1 MNKEEL
7 SKFYKDITEEMS
19 TRDFLKLV
27 EDGKI
32 KKEAPVSEYIC
43 FDFFPG
49 TPEGMG
55 TDLYNVLKESD
66 CTWIIG
72 DYPEQLYEKLYFL
85 LDDGG
90 NKSIVCK
97 LLPGTLNQSQFEMEY
112 PKDGMGENCYLD
124 NFVDLCTSNLGNKTE
139 KYDPEQLGY
148 TKTQAMVDET
158 EKQYENGEITYG
170 EMAKKF
176 GWANDETYKREH
188 VDALIEIAKTKE
200 LRDVFLEI
208 IEGDMKISEV
218 ELKEFEDEMKKQL
231 PDVQTKF
238 NEEFDDFMKAYA
250 EEKKKEREDA
260 EKAVK
265 EFEDNL
271 NAETWH
277 YEIKEDEKDRYVVII
292 YAESEKDKP
301 QEERILT
308 SEMVNKV
315 VDIGFSNL
323 RQDGS
328 IGYDHD
334 YLSSMP
340 SLVELESELEKAGF
354 IK

>member
-7 SKFYKDITEEMS
+7 SKFYESIVEEMS
-19 TRDFLKLV
+19 TRDFLKLI
-27 EDGKI
+27 EEGKI
-32 KKEAPVSEYIC
+32 KKDASISEYIC

-49 TPEGMG
+49 TPEGMAK
-55 TDLYNVLKESD
+55 DLYDMLRDSD
-66 CTWIIG
+66 STWIIG
-72 DYPEQLYEKLYFL
+72 YYPEQLYEKIYFL

-97 LLPGTLNQSQFEMEY
+97 LLPGALNQDQFEIEY

-124 NFVDLCTSNLGNKTE
+124 NFVELCINNLGNETE

-148 TKTQAMVDET
+148 NKIQAMVDET
-158 EKQYENGEITYG
+158 EKKYADGEITYG

-188 VDALIEIAKTKE
+188 VEALIEIAKTKE
-200 LRDVFLEI
+200 LKNVFLEI
-208 IEGDMKISEV
+208 IEGNMKITEV

-231 PDVQTKF
+231 PDIQAKF
-238 NEEFDDFMKAYA
+238 NEEFDDFMKTYA
-250 EEKKKEREDA
+250 EEKQKKKEEA
-260 EKAVK
+260 EKALK
-265 EFEDNL
+265 EIEDKI

-277 YEIKEDEKDRYVVII
+277 YEIKEDKKDRYVVTI

-301 QEERILT
+301 QEERTLT
-308 SEMVNKV
+308 SEKINKV
-315 VDIGFSNL
+315 VDVGFNNL

-334 YLSSMP
+334 FLSSMP
-340 SLVELESELEKAGF
+340 SLSELENELEKAGF
-354 IK
+354 VK